1 MFHSRRPRVLS
12 GHAAALRRTPTQP
25 SSAALIGA
33 AALLTVLLAGPGCAS
48 GGDERARRAGS
59 SDAPGTND
67 EVAQPGSQDTGVG
80 ASTGGTRVI
89 AGLGGPLAQLVDR
102 AGVPG
107 LGETSTN
114 GVAVS
119 SEQRTCLERQASA
132 LPPQALSVVTAGGGL
147 GELTPTGGT
156 IVADAISRCVDAGF
170 LGERLGEEYVIRLGL
185 DATLDPGFATC
196 IAGELDGATGALV
209 TEVAR
214 QSTGTTTE
222 LLGPVAEAV
231 DPCGATHLV
240 QLLTDHYA
248 AQGLNAEAASCVGVG
263 LAERVSLSEVLNS
276 GSVAKLE
283 AEFSPTLQL
292 DLEDLFEQ
300 CGAPPRDGT

>member
-1 MFHSRRPRVLS
+1 
-12 GHAAALRRTPTQP
+12 
-25 SSAALIGA
+25 
-33 AALLTVLLAGPGCAS
+33 
-48 GGDERARRAGS
+48 
-59 SDAPGTND
+59 
-67 EVAQPGSQDTGVG
+67 
-80 ASTGGTRVI
+80 
-89 AGLGGPLAQLVDR
+89 
-102 AGVPG
+102 
-107 LGETSTN
+107 
-114 GVAVS
+114 
-119 SEQRTCLERQASA
+119 
-132 LPPQALSVVTAGGGL
+132 
-147 GELTPTGGT
+147 
-156 IVADAISRCVDAGF
+156 
-170 LGERLGEEYVIRLGL
+170 RLGL